1 MKAED
6 KSLVIDSL
14 LRQDYYILS
23 LEEVKLSSREINL
36 ELNFRPVRTRD
47 MIIATRQLA
56 TMIAAGLP
64 LLNALIILGDQS
76 DNPRLKQAIYKIRDD
91 IEQGMTMW
99 AAVARHPRIFSPIY
113 INMLRAGETGGIL
126 EPVLEKLADYLEKEQ
141 EINSRIKAASIY
153 PTIITIFAI
162 LMVFFITVFVM
173 PTFVTMYQSSG
184 AELPGPT
191 RVLLAISFFI
201 RKRWVFLI
209 LGTIMLIIAFKL
221 WSKTRQGRLVIDYL
235 YLHLPVIGKTLSRL
249 IVARFSRTLGT
260 LLRSG
265 IPVLQAMEIV
275 EGTVGNKVIADAI
288 KGARANIS
296 KGESITVP
304 LKATGVFEPMVTNM
318 IAVGE
323 ESGSL
328 DEMLIRM
335 ADYFEKEVMYMV
347 DSMMAVIEPVMIFM
361 VALLVGGIV
370 IATLLPVFDLV
381 NAVGF

>member
-209 LGTIMLIIAFKL
+209 LGTIMLL
-221 WSKTRQGRLVIDYL
+221 N
-235 YLHLPVIGKTLSRL
+235 
-249 IVARFSRTLGT
+249 
-260 LLRSG
+260 SG
-265 IPVLQAMEIV
+265 AKP
-275 EGTVGNKVIADAI
+275 
-288 KGARANIS
+288 ARA
-296 KGESITVP
+296 
-304 LKATGVFEPMVTNM
+304 
-318 IAVGE
+318 
-323 ESGSL
+323 
-328 DEMLIRM
+328 D
-335 ADYFEKEVMYMV
+335 
-347 DSMMAVIEPVMIFM
+347 
-361 VALLVGGIV
+361 
-370 IATLLPVFDLV
+370 
-381 NAVGF
+381 

>member
-23 LEEVKLSSREINL
+23 LEEEKLSSREINL

-201 RKRWVFLI
+201 RQRWVFLI

>member
-23 LEEVKLSSREINL
+23 LEEEKLSSREINL

-99 AAVARHPRIFSPIY
+99 AAVAKHPRIFSPIY